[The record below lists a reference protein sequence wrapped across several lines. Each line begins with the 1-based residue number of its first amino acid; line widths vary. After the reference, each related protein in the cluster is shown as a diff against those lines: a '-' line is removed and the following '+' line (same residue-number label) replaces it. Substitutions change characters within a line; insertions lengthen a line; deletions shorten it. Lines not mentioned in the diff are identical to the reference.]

1 MSTRRTVLVAGF
13 AATVAAALAAGG
25 WRPAAARQGAS
36 PTGGRPA
43 QGGSSSTAI
52 TPVRVKRPPGLRGEI
67 QYELD
72 DAEQKLIQLAS
83 VLPPDKLSWRPA
95 PGVRSFGEVFL
106 HVAGGNYELGAFV
119 GMKPPAGLDLKKIEQ
134 QGSDKGNAIAAM
146 RVSFEL
152 LRERIAAMSD
162 ADLEKQIDYFGRP
175 GTERL
180 ALIEAAVHA
189 HEHLGQAIAYARSN
203 GIVPP
208 WTAAEQKQQ
217 KEKGKPTGTG
227 K

>member
-1 MSTRRTVLVAGF
+1 MSTRRTILVPCA
-13 AATVAAALAAGG
+13 AATLLAALAASG

-43 QGGSSSTAI
+43 QDGASAAI
-52 TPVRVKRPPGLRGEI
+52 TPVMVKRPPGVRGEI

-83 VLPPDKLSWRPA
+83 VVPPAKFSWRPA

-106 HVAGGNYELGAFV
+106 HVAGGNYELGNFI
-119 GMKPPAGLDLKKIEQ
+119 GMKPPPNLDLKKIEQ

-146 RVSFEL
+146 RVSFEK
-152 LRERIAAMSD
+152 LRESIAAMSD
-162 ADLEKQIDYFGRP
+162 ADLEKQIDFFGKP

-217 KEKGKPTGTG
+217 KGKPSGTG